1 MTYGTWN
8 VKVNLITPKTIHMA
22 KMMFG
27 ISLDVTKIPKDKLV
41 KGKKGTYLSLTGFID
56 DELNDYDQNISVW
69 LEQSK
74 EEREDKASKVYL
86 GNGKLFW
93 SDDKELLPIAK
104 TEVVGEAEKP
114 KAQQDDD
121 DDLPF

>member
-1 MTYGTWN
+1 
-8 VKVNLITPKTIHMA
+8 MA

-74 EEREDKASKVYL
+74 EERDDKANKVYL

-93 SDDKELLPIAK
+93 SDDKELLPTAK
-104 TEVVGEAEKP
+104 TEAVGEAKQPKP
-114 KAQQDDD
+114 QQEDD

>member
-1 MTYGTWN
+1 MTYGTFN

-93 SDDKELLPIAK
+93 SDDKELLPTAK

>member
-1 MTYGTWN
+1 
-8 VKVNLITPKTIHMA
+8 MA

-74 EEREDKASKVYL
+74 EEREDKAKKVYL

-93 SDDKELLPIAK
+93 SDDKELLPTAK
-104 TEVVGEAEKP
+104 TEAVGEAEKP
-114 KAQQDDD
+114 KPQQDDD